1 MSNIDQY
8 YRKKIKVSKE
18 PVRFQIISWNK
29 FDKEINDDELDL
41 EYKIYAFGITD
52 KDESIC
58 VEINEFTPYFYV
70 KIPDYL
76 QKSWNDFKTEQ
87 VKIYI
92 KNKLYKFKDSLIKV
106 SVVQK
111 KDLDGFTN
119 EENFN
124 FLKII
129 VKNEK
134 VFTKCKYILCP
145 GKGRPN
151 VVIPNISSR
160 DIKFKLYEANIEP
173 FIRFCHIQN
182 IKLSG
187 WCEIEKYT
195 NEDNSRCQ
203 IDIACKWKN
212 INPIDITK
220 PAKIYLLSF
229 DIESYSERGF
239 NAQKNIFPDP
249 ELENDIITQ
258 IGSTLHIYG
267 TNVKAEYCFT
277 INSKSDKYVENQD
290 GIVTVVCETEKELL
304 EKWIKFIRKLDPDII
319 TGYNINNFDW
329 DYIYK
334 RCKLLNIELE
344 LQYLTR
350 LYDYPAKFVTEKL
363 VTSAYGENIF
373 KYMNS
378 PGILNS
384 DLYTII
390 KREKKL
396 PSYKLDYVATE
407 YIGDQ
412 KDPMTALDLFN
423 MSQGTAK
430 EIATIIH
437 YCVKDCTL
445 VIDLILKLCII
456 TNNIAMANVTWVPIE
471 YIESKGQQIKV
482 HSQLVYE
489 ARLNDYL
496 VPTIPYKDA
505 SELENEEKFT
515 GATVQE
521 AEPGAHFE
529 QISGLD
535 FASLY
540 PSIMIANNYS
550 YETIVKG
557 PKYDNIDEIEYKDI
571 IWKEDEGTEEER
583 IEKVRFVQNKK
594 GILPIM
600 LEKLWTER
608 KAIKKEM
615 KNVKAQ
621 LKKVETNE
629 EKTSLNM
636 QYNVLDG
643 FQLAMK
649 VSMNS
654 IYGFTGAN
662 LGRLPEKRIAAA
674 TTAEGRRMI
683 QACKEYVESNYDC
696 KVVYGDS
703 VADYTPIFINTNNKL
718 KILKI
723 KELENLTNKTW
734 QYCEESNKEFI
745 DVSNESIF
753 TWTENKW
760 THLKM
765 IIRHKLHESKS
776 MIRVL
781 THTGLVD
788 VTDDHSLLKEDKTE
802 ISPKNIKIGDKLLH
816 FKNPDN
822 IVNSYNITIEEAK
835 IYGFFF
841 GDGSC
846 GYYNCKSGKKASWD
860 LNNKDI
866 NLLNYYKELCD
877 IVYPEYEWK
886 ILDTIKSSNVYKL
899 TFTSKMYGSKIKF
912 INDYRKNCYSEKN
925 KIIPEFILNST
936 IEIKEAFL
944 EGLYDADG
952 DKDKSGYIR
961 IDQKSQISACHIKWL
976 FESLGFKTSINTR
989 KDKENIFRITATLN
1003 EQRKVNNE
1011 IKKLQKI
1018 NYEGYVYD
1026 LTTENHHFAAGIGN
1040 IIVHNTDSIYVKF
1053 FTEYSGQEHM
1063 NEVFKLSE
1071 IAAEGCTKLFNK
1083 PVEMEFEKVMWPF
1096 ILFSKKRYACV
1107 VWTNEYK
1114 HDYIDYKGIQ
1124 VVRRDNCPYVKDKSV
1139 KIFEKILLDR
1149 DIPQSIEM
1157 GREYSKNLLDGKVSI
1172 KDLVISKSL
1181 KGYGSYEFDKQLL
1194 CVECDKRWYNEIDG
1208 KKKYA
1213 IQYYKE
1219 YNANKDLEYNLN
1231 KFMEKKHYCFTC
1243 KEETEYKTN
1252 KANIPHVALA
1262 RKMKERDPYNCPQV
1276 GERVPYVFKKVNNS
1290 KALQYQRVEDPT
1302 YLTQNCIP
1310 IDFEYY
1316 FEHQFKS
1323 AIETIFYPILKDDM
1337 EEKMFKDIV
1346 PEKPEKK
1353 KIKKK

>member
-1 MSNIDQY
+1 MNIDQY
-8 YRKKIKVSKE
+8 YREKVKTNKE
-18 PVRFQIISWNK
+18 PLRFQIISWNK
-29 FDKEINDDELDL
+29 FDKEINDDEFDL
-41 EYKIYAFGITD
+41 EYKIYAFGVTD
-52 KDESIC
+52 KNKSIC
-58 VEINEFTPYFYV
+58 VEINEFTPYFYA
-70 KIPDYL
+70 KIPDHL
-76 QKSWNDFKTEQ
+76 QKTWNDFKTEQ
-87 VKIYI
+87 VRLYLR
-92 KNKLYKFKDSLIKV
+92 NKLYKFKESLIKV
-106 SVVQK
+106 SVIQK

-134 VFTKCKYILCP
+134 AFTKCKYILCP
-145 GKGRPN
+145 GKGRPK
-151 VVIPNISSR
+151 VVIPNITSR
-160 DIKFKLYEANIEP
+160 DIDFKLYEANIEP

-203 IDIACKWKN
+203 IDVSCKWKN
-212 INPIDITK
+212 IIPIDVTN
-220 PAKIYLLSF
+220 PAKIYILSF
-229 DIESYSERGF
+229 DIEAYSERGHK
-239 NAQKNIFPDP
+239 AQKNIFPDP
-249 ELENDIITQ
+249 ELESDIITQ

-277 INSKSDKYVENQD
+277 VNSKQDKHVKEQEN
-290 GIVTVVCETEKELL
+290 IVTVVCETEKELL
-304 EKWIKFIRKLDPDII
+304 QKWIKFIRKLDPDII

-334 RCKLLNIELE
+334 RCKYLEIEID

-350 LYDYPAKFVTEKL
+350 LHDYPAKFVTEKL
-363 VTSAYGENIF
+363 VTNAYGENIF
-373 KYMNS
+373 KYMNA
-378 PGILNS
+378 PGLLNS

-396 PSYKLDYVATE
+396 PSYKLDYVASE

-412 KDPMTALDLFN
+412 KDPISPLDLFN
-423 MSQGTAK
+423 MAQGTAE
-430 EIATIIH
+430 EIAIIIH

-445 VIDLILKLCII
+445 VIDLILKLCIV

-482 HSQLVYE
+482 HSQLAYE

-496 VPTIPYKDA
+496 VPTIPYKDS
-505 SELENEEKFT
+505 SELEDEEKFT

-529 QISGLD
+529 QITGLD

-557 PKYDNIDEIEYKDI
+557 PKYDNIDEVEYKDI
-571 IWKEDEGTEEER
+571 IWTEDTGTPQER
-583 IEKVRFVQNKK
+583 VEKVRFVQNKK

-621 LKKVETNE
+621 LKEEKTNE
-629 EKTSLNM
+629 EKAALSM
-636 QYNVLDG
+636 QYDVLDG

-703 VADYTPIFINTNNKL
+703 VAGYTPIYLYDKG
-718 KILKI
+718 KI
-723 KELENLTNKTW
+723 KIIKIEELENFISENGISRKW
-734 QYCEESNKEFI
+734 VYCFNSEKEYI
-745 DVSNESIF
+745 ELSDLKLY
-753 TWTENKW
+753 TWTEKGW
-760 THLKM
+760 THLKR
-765 IIRHKLHESKS
+765 IIRHKLHESKK
-776 MIRVL
+776 MIRVI
-781 THTGLVD
+781 TQSGMVD
-788 VTDDHSLLKEDKTE
+788 VTDDHSLLLDNCKE
-802 ISPKNIKIGDKLLH
+802 ISPKNIKIGDKLLIQGKYEKSRKIENEH
-816 FKNPDN
+816 SLENFTYTNTDQLILAETFLNLQKENYEIYLYYN
-822 IVNSYNITIEEAK
+822 KSKKEYNIKNHKEKKYEKYEINEITDIEELEK
-835 IYGFFF
+835 T
-841 GDGSC
+841 
-846 GYYNCKSGKKASWD
+846 
-860 LNNKDI
+860 
-866 NLLNYYKELCD
+866 KEH
-877 IVYPEYEWK
+877 Y
-886 ILDTIKSSNVYKL
+886 
-899 TFTSKMYGSKIKF
+899 
-912 INDYRKNCYSEKN
+912 
-925 KIIPEFILNST
+925 
-936 IEIKEAFL
+936 
-944 EGLYDADG
+944 
-952 DKDKSGYIR
+952 
-961 IDQKSQISACHIKWL
+961 
-976 FESLGFKTSINTR
+976 
-989 KDKENIFRITATLN
+989 
-1003 EQRKVNNE
+1003 
-1011 IKKLQKI
+1011 
-1018 NYEGYVYD
+1018 YVYD

-1053 FTEYSGQEHM
+1053 FTEFTGQEHM
-1063 NEVFKLSE
+1063 NEVFRISE
-1071 IAAEGCTKLFNK
+1071 IAADGCSQLFKK
-1083 PVEMEFEKVMWPF
+1083 PIEMEFEKVMWPF

-1107 VWTNEYK
+1107 IWTNEHK

-1124 VVRRDNCPYVKDKSV
+1124 VVRRDNCPYVKDKSMQ
-1139 KIFEKILLDR
+1139 IFEKILLDR
-1149 DIPQSIEM
+1149 DIPKSIEM
-1157 GREYSKNLLDGKVSI
+1157 GREYSTNLLDGKVAI

-1181 KGYGSYEFDKQLL
+1181 KGYGSYEFDKQLI
-1194 CVECDKRWYNEIDG
+1194 CKECDKRWYKEVEG

-1213 IQYYKE
+1213 VQYYDE
-1219 YNANKDLEYNLN
+1219 YNANKGLEYNLN
-1231 KFMEKKHYCFTC
+1231 KFMERKHYCFTC

-1276 GERVPYVFKKVNNS
+1276 GERVPYVFKKISNPR
-1290 KALQYQRVEDPT
+1290 ALQFERVEDPQ
-1302 YLTQNCIP
+1302 YLVQNCIP
-1310 IDFEYY
+1310 IDFDYY

-1323 AIETIFYPILKDDM
+1323 AIETIFYPILKEEL
-1337 EEKMFKDIV
+1337 EEKMFKGIE
-1346 PEKPEKK
+1346 PEKPPKRTRK
-1353 KIKKK
+1353 VKN

>member
-1 MSNIDQY
+1 MNINEY
-8 YRKKIKVSKE
+8 FREKIKKPKE
-18 PVRFQIISWNK
+18 NLKFQIISWNK
-29 FDKEINDDELDL
+29 FDKEINDDEFDL
-41 EYKIYAFGITD
+41 EYKIYAFGVTD
-52 KDESIC
+52 QNKSIC

-70 KIPDYL
+70 KIPDNL
-76 QKSWNDFKTEQ
+76 QKTWNDFKTEQ
-87 VKIYI
+87 VRLYI
-92 KNKLYKFKDSLIKV
+92 RNKLYKFKESLIKV

-134 VFTKCKYILCP
+134 TFTKCKYILSP
-145 GKGRPN
+145 GKGRPK
-151 VVIPNISSR
+151 VLIPNISSIEI
-160 DIKFKLYEANIEP
+160 DFKLYEANIEP

-187 WCEIEKYT
+187 WCEINKYT

-203 IDIACKWKN
+203 IDVSCKWKN
-212 INPIDITK
+212 IKPINITN
-220 PAKIYLLSF
+220 PAKIYILSF

-239 NAQKNIFPDP
+239 SAQKNIFPDP

-267 TNVKAEYCFT
+267 TNVKVEYCFT
-277 INSKSDKYVENQD
+277 VNSIKDKYVEEQE
-290 GIVTVVCETEKELL
+290 GIITVVCESEKDLL
-304 EKWIKFIRKLDPDII
+304 QKWIKFIRNLDPDII
-319 TGYNINNFDW
+319 TGYNINTFDW
-329 DYIYK
+329 NYIYI
-334 RCKLLNIELE
+334 RCKLLNIELD

-350 LYDYPAKFVTEKL
+350 LHDYPAKFVTEKL
-363 VTSAYGENIF
+363 VTNAYGENIF
-373 KYMNS
+373 KYMNA

-430 EIATIIH
+430 EIALVIH

-456 TNNIAMANVTWVPIE
+456 TNNIAMSNVTWVPIE

-482 HSQLVYE
+482 HSQLAYE

-496 VPTIPYKDA
+496 VPTLPYKDL
-505 SELENEEKFT
+505 SEIEEEEKFT

-550 YETIVKG
+550 YETIVKET
-557 PKYDNIDEIEYKDI
+557 KYDNIEDIEYKDI
-571 IWKEDEGTEEER
+571 IWKEDEGTSKER
-583 IEKVRFVQNKK
+583 VEKVRFVQNKK

-608 KAIKKEM
+608 KSIKKEM
-615 KNVKAQ
+615 KKVKAQ
-621 LKKVETNE
+621 LKEAITDE
-629 EKTSLNM
+629 EKSILNM
-636 QYNVLDG
+636 QYDVLDG

-703 VADYTPIFINTNNKL
+703 VPGYTPIYLYDNETRNVKIIN
-718 KILKI
+718 IE
-723 KELENLTNKTW
+723 ELENYVKVDKNKKKW
-734 QYCEESNKEFI
+734 NYCEESDKEYI
-745 DVSNESIF
+745 ELTNLEIY
-753 TWTENKW
+753 TWTDKEW
-760 THLKM
+760 TKLNR
-765 IIRHKLHESKS
+765 IIRHKLHESKQ
-776 MIRVL
+776 IVRIV
-781 THTGLVD
+781 TQCGIVD
-788 VTDDHSLLKEDKTE
+788 VTDDHSLILEDGNE
-802 ISPKNIKIGDKLLH
+802 ISPKDIKIGDRLLYKKIKIVVN
-816 FKNPDN
+816 KNIKETREMEN
-822 IVNSYNITIEEAK
+822 LTIESINQNECAK
-835 IYGFFF
+835 TYI
-841 GDGSC
+841 DLQLN
-846 GYYNCKSGKKASWD
+846 GYDTY
-860 LNNKDI
+860 L
-866 NLLNYYKELCD
+866 YYEENTKT
-877 IVYPEYEWK
+877 Y
-886 ILDTIKSSNVYKL
+886 
-899 TFTSKMYGSKIKF
+899 KIK
-912 INDYRKNCYSEKN
+912 NRKIERYKN
-925 KIIPEFILNST
+925 IP
-936 IEIKEAFL
+936 
-944 EGLYDADG
+944 
-952 DKDKSGYIR
+952 
-961 IDQKSQISACHIKWL
+961 
-976 FESLGFKTSINTR
+976 
-989 KDKENIFRITATLN
+989 
-1003 EQRKVNNE
+1003 VNE
-1011 IKKLQKI
+1011 ILHIENLIKTEKHK
-1018 NYEGYVYD
+1018 YVYD
-1026 LTTENHHFAAGIGN
+1026 LTTENHHFAAGIGSL
-1040 IIVHNTDSIYVKF
+1040 IVHNTDSIYVKF
-1053 FTEYSGQEHM
+1053 FTNYTGQEHM
-1063 NEVFKLSE
+1063 NEVFRISE
-1071 IAAEGCTKLFNK
+1071 IAAEGCTKLFKN

-1107 VWTNEYK
+1107 IWTNEHK

-1124 VVRRDNCPYVKDKSV
+1124 VVRRDNCPYVKEKSM

-1149 DIPQSIEM
+1149 DIPKSIEM
-1157 GREYSKNLLDGKVSI
+1157 GREYSKKLLEGDVPM

-1181 KGYGSYEFDKQLL
+1181 KGYGSYEFDKQLI
-1194 CVECDKRWYNEIDG
+1194 CKECNKRWYKEIDS

-1213 IQYYKE
+1213 IQYYDE
-1219 YNANKDLEYNLN
+1219 YDTNKDLQYNLN
-1231 KFMEKKHYCFTC
+1231 KFMERKHYCFTC
-1243 KEETEYKTN
+1243 KEETEFKTN

-1276 GERVPYVFKKVNNS
+1276 GERVPYVFKKISNS
-1290 KALQYQRVEDPT
+1290 KALQFERVEDPQ
-1302 YLTQNCIP
+1302 YLIQNCIP

-1323 AIETIFYPILKDDM
+1323 AIETIFYPILKDEM
-1337 EEKMFKDIV
+1337 EEKMFKNII
-1346 PEKPEKK
+1346 PEKPPKRTRK
-1353 KIKKK
+1353 LKN

>member
-1 MSNIDQY
+1 MSKIEQY
-8 YRKKIKVSKE
+8 FRNKIKTKKE
-18 PVRFQIISWNK
+18 LLRFQIISWEK
-29 FDKEINDDELDL
+29 FDKEINDDEYDL
-41 EYKIYAFGITD
+41 EYRIYAFGVTD
-52 KDESIC
+52 NNQSIC
-58 VEINEFTPYFYV
+58 VEIYNFTPYFYV
-70 KIPDYL
+70 KIPDHL
-76 QKSWNDFKTEQ
+76 QKTWNDFKTEQ
-87 VKIYI
+87 VRLYI
-92 KNKLYKFKDSLIKV
+92 RNKLYKFKDSLIKV

-134 VFTKCKYILCP
+134 AFTKCKYILCP
-145 GKGRPN
+145 GKGRPK
-151 VVIPNISSR
+151 VVIPNVSAR
-160 DIKFKLYEANIEP
+160 DIDFKLYEANIEP

-187 WCEIEKYT
+187 WCEIENYI

-203 IDIACKWKN
+203 IDVSCKWKN
-212 INPIDITK
+212 INPIDITN
-220 PAKIYLLSF
+220 PAKIYILSF
-229 DIESYSERGF
+229 DIESFSERGF

-249 ELENDIITQ
+249 ELDNDIITQ

-277 INSKSDKYVENQD
+277 INSKKDKFVEDQGD
-290 GIVTVVCETEKELL
+290 IVTVVCESEKDLL
-304 EKWIKFIRKLDPDII
+304 QQWIKFIRKLDPDII
-319 TGYNINNFDW
+319 TGYNINIFDW
-329 DYIYK
+329 NYIYK
-334 RCKLLNIELE
+334 RCKMLE
-344 LQYLTR
+344 IQLDLQYLTR
-350 LYDYPAKFVTEKL
+350 LHDYPAKFVTEKL
-363 VTSAYGENIF
+363 VTNAYGENIF
-373 KYMNS
+373 MFMNA
-378 PGILNS
+378 PGLLNS

-396 PSYKLDYVATE
+396 TSYKLDSVAE
-407 YIGDQ
+407 EFIGDQ
-412 KDPMTALDLFN
+412 KDPMTPIDLFN

-430 EIATIIH
+430 EIAKVIH

-496 VPTIPYKDA
+496 VPTIPYKNS
-505 SELENEEKFT
+505 SELDDADNEKFT

-557 PKYDNIDEIEYKDI
+557 SKYDNIDEVEYKDI
-571 IWKEDEGTEEER
+571 IWTEDEGTDKER

-615 KNVKAQ
+615 KTVKSK
-621 LKKVETNE
+621 LKEASTNE
-629 EKTSLNM
+629 DKNALSM
-636 QYNVLDG
+636 QYDVLDG

-683 QACKEYVESNYDC
+683 KACKEYVESNYDC

-703 VADYTPIFINTNNKL
+703 VPGYTPIYLYDRTMRDVKIIN
-718 KILKI
+718 IE
-723 KELENLTNKTW
+723 ELEFFIETNEFENKW
-734 QYCEESNKEFI
+734 KYCENSEKEYIELTRFK
-745 DVSNESIF
+745 IF
-753 TWTENKW
+753 TWTEKGW
-760 THLKM
+760 TQLYR
-765 IIRHKLHESKS
+765 IIRHHLHNSKK
-776 MIRVL
+776 IVRIV
-781 THTGLVD
+781 TQCGIVD
-788 VTDDHSLLKEDKTE
+788 VTDDHSLLLENGQE
-802 ISPKNIKIGDKLLH
+802 ISPKDIKVGDKLM
-816 FKNPDN
+816 
-822 IVNSYNITIEEAK
+822 YN
-835 IYGFFF
+835 
-841 GDGSC
+841 
-846 GYYNCKSGKKASWD
+846 
-860 LNNKDI
+860 
-866 NLLNYYKELCD
+866 
-877 IVYPEYEWK
+877 
-886 ILDTIKSSNVYKL
+886 
-899 TFTSKMYGSKIKF
+899 KF
-912 INDYRKNCYSEKN
+912 YDVEKN
-925 KIIPEFILNST
+925 KRLKEMRNNENFKYENKDQNACAKMYLN
-936 IEIKEAFL
+936 L
-944 EGLYDADG
+944 EMNGYNPYISY
-952 DKDKSGYIR
+952 DKDERTYR
-961 IDQKSQISACHIKWL
+961 INNK
-976 FESLGFKTSINTR
+976 
-989 KDKENIFRITATLN
+989 
-1003 EQRKVNNE
+1003 QRLEYEGIAINE
-1011 IKKLQKI
+1011 IIYIEEIEKTEQHK
-1018 NYEGYVYD
+1018 YVYD
-1026 LTTENHHFAAGIGN
+1026 LTTDNNHFAAGIGN
-1040 IIVHNTDSIYVKF
+1040 LIVHNTDSIYVKF
-1053 FTEYSGQEHM
+1053 FTEFTGQEHM
-1063 NEVFKLSE
+1063 DEVFKLSE
-1071 IAAEGCTKLFNK
+1071 VAADGCTKLFK
-1083 PVEMEFEKVMWPF
+1083 YPIEMEFEKVMWPF

-1107 VWTNEYK
+1107 IFTNKYK

-1124 VVRRDNCPYVKDKSV
+1124 VVRRDNCPYVKDRSI

-1149 DIPQSIEM
+1149 DIPKSIEM

-1181 KGYGSYEFDKQLL
+1181 KGYGSYEFDKQLV
-1194 CVECDKRWYNEIDG
+1194 CKECDKRWYIEVEN

-1213 IQYYKE
+1213 IQYYDQ

-1231 KFMEKKHYCFTC
+1231 KFMQIKHYCFTC

-1276 GERVPYVFKKVNNS
+1276 GERVPYVFKKVTNP
-1290 KALQYQRVEDPT
+1290 KVLQFERVEDPQ
-1302 YLTQNCIP
+1302 YLVQNCIP
-1310 IDFEYY
+1310 IDFDYY

-1323 AIETIFYPILKDDM
+1323 AIETIFYPILKDEL

-1346 PEKPEKK
+1346 PEKPPKRTRK
-1353 KIKKK
+1353 NKS